1 LLHTAKLQR
10 MLKDERDR
18 FNDKILDL
26 KQEVEDAREEVEL
39 WRERRSSELR
49 RAIIEGAV
57 FISHTKYRKLGLR
70 RRERYRFYYN
80 TTNNTLNWTSPSSK
94 FWFFSQRRQTL
105 LAEGIA
111 DVQTGFDN
119 YTIGQNIEKMTSGNK
134 GRMKAER
141 ATHGLNPKRCF
152 SIILRET
159 TEHGRQMQ
167 GNENES
173 VQAASKGSA
182 NDARNLEKLRAERLL
197 TIDLELPQKGNGR
210 SAREWQT
217 GIIECCLKMNRQV

>member
-1 LLHTAKLQR
+1 
-10 MLKDERDR
+10 
-18 FNDKILDL
+18 
-26 KQEVEDAREEVEL
+26 
-39 WRERRSSELR
+39 
-49 RAIIEGAV
+49 
-57 FISHTKYRKLGLR
+57 
-70 RRERYRFYYN
+70 
-80 TTNNTLNWTSPSSK
+80 
-94 FWFFSQRRQTL
+94 
-105 LAEGIA
+105 
-111 DVQTGFDN
+111 
-119 YTIGQNIEKMTSGNK
+119 MTSGNK

-197 TIDLELPQKGNGR
+197 TIDLELPKKGNGR